1 MKEKD
6 SESIKILEPK
16 ISEPKGNNSY
26 KISDSYDQYYSSGIY
41 QKRYN
46 DTTNQTSREEVIGA
60 AIRIIER
67 KTLKLEKLIKQ
78 NDEEVI
84 LLSDRIKS
92 NKLKILDFGC
102 GDGRFFNAIIAIGE
116 EAKKKGIEVE
126 FIAYDI
132 SKTGLEDF
140 TKKMLKFDFNL
151 EERRD
156 NIWKIKKD
164 NLTINFILGNEKS
177 SPEQIAQNIG
187 DVDMTMCMFGVLSHI
202 YGRENRVN
210 LMKMFSEITN
220 KDGEVVISV
229 PSKKRFAQEQ
239 KHYDFLIS
247 EQKIDDIHGIKME
260 PGDLFYTRKENGD
273 VKIQNYYHV
282 YSAEELRE
290 DLIKAGLIGEIKT
303 DHVLDETRTTQN
315 DCWKFIDRE
324 LAKFSTNYIKNY
336 IADYYIVSAIP
347 EKDNF
352 LKVLDISSK
361 DVSSKS
367 KGCVD
372 YLISCCPSLKALF
385 ARASQPSIS
394 DQNINRIN
402 L

>member
-1 MKEKD
+1 MKGKKD
-6 SESIKILEPK
+6 SELLTILEPK
-16 ISEPKGNNSY
+16 NQDNSY

-46 DTTNQTSREEVIGA
+46 DTTNQTSSEEVIGA

-67 KTLKLEKLIKQ
+67 KTLKLEKLIDTNK
-78 NDEEVI
+78 DEEI
-84 LLSDRIKS
+84 GLLSDRIKT
-92 NKLKILDFGC
+92 NKLRILDFGC

-116 EAKKKGIEVE
+116 EAKKKGVEIE

-132 SKTGLEDF
+132 SKSGLEDF
-140 TKKMLKFDFNL
+140 TKKMLKFDFKITDEN
-151 EERRD
+151 D
-156 NIWKIKKD
+156 KNWKIKKD
-164 NLTINFILGNEKS
+164 NLIINFVLGNEKS

-210 LMKMFSEITN
+210 LMKMFAEITN

-229 PSKKRFAQEQ
+229 PSKKRFSQEQ

-260 PGDLFYTRKENGD
+260 SGDLFYTRKENGN
-273 VKIQNYYHV
+273 VKVQNYYHV
-282 YSAEELRE
+282 YSAEELKE
-290 DLIKAGLIGEIKT
+290 DLTKSGLIGQIKT

-315 DCWKFIDRE
+315 NCWKYIDRE
-324 LAKFSTNYIKNY
+324 LAKFSTNYINNY
-336 IADYYIVSAIP
+336 IADYYLVSAIP

-352 LKVLDISSK
+352 LQLLST
-361 DVSSKS
+361 VSESRKN
-367 KGCVD
+367 KGCLD
-372 YLISCCPSLKALF
+372 CLISCCSSLKGLF

-394 DQNINRIN
+394 DQNQNQFN